1 MYKKILGIIVVV
13 LLAIFIVILSVN
25 LLKSPKMYVAEN
37 QEYNID
43 KDISFTVTKANNM
56 FVTFEIVN
64 NKSESITYDS
74 VYEIEKN
81 IDGIWLKYELEVEFV
96 QADYTIEPG
105 KKAVENVVLGNVYNL
120 GNGRYRL
127 LKQIDSKMLCAEF
140 EIATW

>member
-140 EIATW
+140 EIAT